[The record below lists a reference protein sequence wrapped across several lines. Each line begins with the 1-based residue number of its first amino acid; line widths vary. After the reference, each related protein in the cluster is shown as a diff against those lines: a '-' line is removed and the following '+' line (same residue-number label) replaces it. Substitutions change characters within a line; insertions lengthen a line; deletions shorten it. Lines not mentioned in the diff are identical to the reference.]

1 MPPSRGTGWVRGRD
15 LARRIT
21 QADRRGAR
29 TRVQP
34 LRLHYV
40 RTLDTWAANLESKTD
55 EAIAVTSPAVYA
67 RYMKYLTG
75 CADLFRD
82 GRTDVCQ
89 FTCEKS

>member
-1 MPPSRGTGWVRGRD
+1 VLS
-15 LARRIT
+15 
-21 QADRRGAR
+21 
-29 TRVQP
+29 TRVRP

-55 EAIAVTSPAVYA
+55 KAIAVTSPAVYA

-75 CADLFRD
+75 CAGLFRD

>member
-1 MPPSRGTGWVRGRD
+1 M
-15 LARRIT
+15 
-21 QADRRGAR
+21 
-29 TRVQP
+29 QP

-82 GRTDVCQ
+82 GAHGCVPIHLREKLIHLYRTRIDAPSPPIADAVNPRV
-89 FTCEKS
+89 TVA